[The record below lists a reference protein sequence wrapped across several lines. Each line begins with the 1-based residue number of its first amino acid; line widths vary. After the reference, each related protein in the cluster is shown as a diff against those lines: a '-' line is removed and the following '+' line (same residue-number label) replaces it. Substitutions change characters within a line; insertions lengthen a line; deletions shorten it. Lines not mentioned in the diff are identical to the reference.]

1 MQNVNTRRRPRNHG
15 RRGRRGRRRSP
26 WLLVLLA
33 LLLLAALAVVG
44 TLAFQAQRKAAYPL
58 KYEEII
64 LKYAE
69 EYDLDPNVVAA
80 VIHTESHFDDN
91 AESYVGARGLMQVM
105 PDTGGWIAQ
114 KLGIQ
119 NFDPDTLYDPGT
131 NIRFGCWYLNYLY
144 ERYDGK
150 HDVVFAAYNTG
161 PNRISSWLED
171 PRYGDGAGNF
181 VHVPNE
187 TIRNYSEKVNSA
199 RQRYEEYYHLGA

>member
-1 MQNVNTRRRPRNHG
+1 MQNTNTRRPTSTG
-15 RRGRRGRRRSP
+15 RRRGRGRRRSP
-26 WLLVLLA
+26 WILVLLA
-33 LLLLAALAVVG
+33 LLLMAALAVVG
-44 TLAFQAQRKAAYPL
+44 TLAFQAQRKASYPL
-58 KYEEII
+58 KYEDII
-64 LKYAE
+64 LKYAR
-69 EYDLDPNVVAA
+69 EYNLDPNVVAA
-80 VIHTESHFDDN
+80 VIHTESHFDAD

-105 PDTGGWIAQ
+105 PDTGGWIAK

-119 NFDPDTLYDPGT
+119 NFDPDTLYDPDT

-171 PRYGDGAGNF
+171 PQYGDGQGNF
-181 VHVPNE
+181 IHVPND
-187 TIRNYSEKVNSA
+187 TTRNYIEKVNSA

>member
-1 MQNVNTRRRPRNHG
+1 M
-15 RRGRRGRRRSP
+15 
-26 WLLVLLA
+26 
-33 LLLLAALAVVG
+33 
-44 TLAFQAQRKAAYPL
+44 
-58 KYEEII
+58 
-64 LKYAE
+64 
-69 EYDLDPNVVAA
+69 VAA

-119 NFDPDTLYDPGT
+119 NFDPDTLYDPDT

-187 TIRNYSEKVNSA
+187 TTRNYIEKVNSA